1 LAIADMI
8 ACCYIQ
14 SMVIALKGVSIPT
27 FIQGNLKWHSRAFT
41 ENIYCRSWCGKA
53 QQVLI

>member
-8 ACCYIQ
+8 TYCYIQ
-14 SMVIALKGVSIPT
+14 SVVIALKGVSIPT

-41 ENIYCRSWCGKA
+41 
-53 QQVLI
+53 